1 MNLSRGTRILV
12 VAAHPD
18 DEVLGCGGTLAKAI
32 AAGAQVAVQFLGEG
46 ISARFPVGKYDSEE
60 FHAQTRVRMAGA
72 RKALQVLGITD
83 CEFGERLCGQFDTY
97 PLISIV
103 KDIER
108 KMAQFKPDLLFT
120 HNPAEVNIDHRYT
133 YEAVEVACRPTR
145 DFIPTQVYT
154 FEIPC
159 SGSWTFESAFK
170 PNVFVNVSEYWDQKL
185 AAWACYEG
193 EARPFPFPR
202 SNEGLKTL
210 AGYRGMMSNLNKA
223 EAFRMVRM
231 IVK

>member
-1 MNLSRGTRILV
+1 MIFSSGTRIMV

-32 AAGAQVAVQFLGEG
+32 AGGAEVFVQFLGEG
-46 ISARFPVGKYDSEE
+46 ISARFPFGQHDGPE
-60 FHAQTRVRMAGA
+60 FERQTHIRIEGA
-72 RKALQVLGITD
+72 KKALSALGVSGY
-83 CEFGERLCGQFDTY
+83 EFGNRLCGQFDSY

-103 KDIER
+103 KDIETR
-108 KMAQFKPDLLFT
+108 IEKFKPQILFT
-120 HNPAEVNIDHRYT
+120 HNPSEVNIDHRLA

-145 DFIPTQVYT
+145 GFIPEQIYT

-170 PNVFVNVSEYWDQKL
+170 PNVFVDISAHWDAKL
-185 AAWACYEG
+185 SAWSCYEG
-193 EARPFPFPR
+193 EARAFPFPR
-202 SNEGLKTL
+202 SDEGLNTIAL
-210 AGYRGMMSNLNKA
+210 YRGLMSNLTMA
-223 EAFRMVRM
+223 EAFRLVRM

>member
-32 AAGAQVAVQFLGEG
+32 AAGAEVAVQFLGEG
-46 ISARFPVGKYDSEE
+46 ISARFPVGQYDSEE
-60 FHAQTRVRMAGA
+60 FRSQTRVRMAGA

-120 HNPAEVNIDHRYT
+120 HNPAEVNVDHRLT

-145 DFIPTQVYT
+145 DFIPAQVYT

-170 PNVFVNVSEYWDQKL
+170 PNVFVDVSEHWDQKL
-185 AAWACYEG
+185 AAWACYKG

-210 AGYRGMMSNLNKA
+210 AGYRGMMSSLDKA